1 MGLAV
6 ALRFSML
13 SRKAFFLEG
22 FSMLVEI
29 LAGAEGGA
37 GLAAG
42 LGARFSGTEC
52 LLRLTGTDFGG
63 LLTGFFATAFGVGR
77 ALALGLAFSFGLAV
91 FAAGLAG
98 FFVFL
103 AMGIYGEAWSLGNK
117 RLNATWAKVAA
128 GRALDHGNPAPAAWA
143 TNVAEICARAHG
155 HG

>member
-77 ALALGLAFSFGLAV
+77 AFALGLAFSFGLAV

-103 AMGIYGEAWSLGNK
+103 AMGIYGEAWSL
-117 RLNATWAKVAA
+117 
-128 GRALDHGNPAPAAWA
+128 
-143 TNVAEICARAHG
+143 
-155 HG
+155 